1 MKKLDKIYISIIVIL
16 VLYSIGI
23 TIALS
28 GRNNDLIIENTEY
41 KIKSDSLDKE
51 IMKSQIIID
60 SRYKVLDSITNS
72 KQTIKNYY
80 ETSIQNLYTPSII
93 SDDSI
98 TSFIRKQ
105 IYSN

>member
-1 MKKLDKIYISIIVIL
+1 MYISIIVIL
-16 VLYSIGI
+16 MLYCIGI

-28 GRNNDLIIENTEY
+28 GRAKDLINENTEY

-51 IMKSQIIID
+51 LIKSQIIID
-60 SRYKVLDSITNS
+60 SRYKILDSIITS
-72 KQTIKNYY
+72 KQHITNYY
-80 ETSIQNLYTPSII
+80 ETSIQNLSNTSIV

-105 IYSN
+105 IYSK

>member
-1 MKKLDKIYISIIVIL
+1 MYISIIVIL
-16 VLYSIGI
+16 ILYNIGI

-28 GRNNDLIIENTEY
+28 IRNNDLVIENTEY

-60 SRYKVLDSITNS
+60 NHYKVLDSIITS
-72 KQTIKNYY
+72 KQHITTYY
-80 ETSIQNLYTPSII
+80 ETSIQNLSNPTIV

-105 IYSN
+105 IYSE